1 MKISKNYNNQK
12 TANKRKINCA
22 FLNKFKL
29 LKFNLSNLG
38 DLSSLFAEK
47 IFNGLFLTE
56 KFFIII
62 IIIFTI

>member
-29 LKFNLSNLG
+29 LKFNYLIENNKLRIFLKDFYSYDELNTMAL
-38 DLSSLFAEK
+38 K
-47 IFNGLFLTE
+47 ISAQMF
-56 KFFIII
+56 
-62 IIIFTI
+62 